1 MDGSADRPAVVPPRA
16 GAGNP
21 TDGNPRVVGRHDA
34 LRTFGQALD
43 AASRGVFQFL
53 SLVGEPGAGKTR
65 LLGELAAAAARG
77 YRDLIA
83 LWGRAA
89 EFEQEMPFGVVV
101 DALDDHVEDRGPD
114 LLDRLGAET
123 ARLLASVLPSVRA
136 AASPGPGDAPAAA
149 GTRRDLTGRCPL
161 SPAVPRLLD
170 PLARPHGLVL
180 ILDDVHWADDASIEL
195 RDHLVRHPPSGTVLV
210 AIAYP

>member
-1 MDGSADRPAVVPPRA
+1 MDGSADRPAVVPPKA
-16 GAGNP
+16 GAGYP
-21 TDGNPRVVGRHDA
+21 MDGTRPRVGWHDA
-34 LRTFGQALD
+34 LRRFGQPLD
-43 AASRGVFQFL
+43 AASRGVFQFH

-114 LLDRLGAET
+114 LLDRLGPET
-123 ARLLASVLPSVRA
+123 PPLLSSAPPSVRA
-136 AASPGPGDAPAAA
+136 AASPSPRGLPAA
-149 GTRRDLTGRCPL
+149 P
-161 SPAVPRLLD
+161 
-170 PLARPHGLVL
+170 
-180 ILDDVHWADDASIEL
+180 
-195 RDHLVRHPPSGTVLV
+195 
-210 AIAYP
+210 